1 MLVDPSPSLAKF
13 MQLTKMGT
21 DFKAFI
27 LLLGIGY
34 IALAWTSEHYIF
46 PRLAKYIG
54 ILKACI
60 TGKPK
65 ERKMYK
71 TVLEDMRTLQ

>member
-1 MLVDPSPSLAKF
+1 MLVDPSEWLASF
-13 MQLTKMGT
+13 MQLTKMGG
-21 DFKAFI
+21 DFKTFI
-27 LLLGIGY
+27 LILGIGY

-54 ILKACI
+54 VLK
-60 TGKPK
+60 TYLTRTPK

-71 TVLEDMRTLQ
+71 NILEQMRTLQ

>member
-1 MLVDPSPSLAKF
+1 MLVDPSQWLADF
-13 MQLTKMGT
+13 MQLTKMGG

-27 LLLGIGY
+27 LALGIGY

-54 ILKACI
+54 ALKTCV
-60 TGKPK
+60 TRTPK
-65 ERKMYK
+65 ERKLYK
-71 TVLEDMRTLQ
+71 TVLEQMRTLQ